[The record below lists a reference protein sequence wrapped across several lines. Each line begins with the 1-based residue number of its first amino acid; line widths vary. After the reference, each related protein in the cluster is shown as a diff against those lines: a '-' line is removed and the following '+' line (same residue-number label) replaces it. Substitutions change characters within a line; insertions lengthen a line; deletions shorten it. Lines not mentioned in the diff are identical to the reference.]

1 MILCNDLII
10 NALAGILP
18 HFDGGKVFLDPWS
31 GDSLESTLWILALSI
46 LIGIGCALV
55 GSFLLLRRMALTGDA
70 ISHSV
75 LPGLVAAYIIFGSL
89 DSWVMVIGA
98 ASSGLLAVL
107 MIEFLHRKSRLK
119 SDAATGVAFTTLFAL
134 GVLMIRKYADR
145 AHLDVDCVLYGNLEF
160 AIFDLIPTPLGQ
172 VPASI
177 IRMIVITLILLVLTW
192 LFYKELLATS
202 FDSSL
207 AKTLGLKS
215 RWIHYGLMTATSLV
229 VVASLEA
236 VGAVLVVGMMI
247 VPPATARLIAN
258 RLPSMLLLTGL
269 FVVLGA
275 VFGRH
280 IAAWLNTPLA
290 ASTMVASGILFFLT
304 WIGVQIRRFA

>member
-1 MILCNDLII
+1 MTLNI
-10 NALAGILP
+10 LAGLFP
-18 HFDGGKVFLDPWS
+18 PFEWHRVWADPWS
-31 GDSLESTLWILALSI
+31 GDAFESTLWILALSV
-46 LIGIGCALV
+46 LIGISCALV
-55 GSFLLLRRMALTGDA
+55 GTFLLLRRMALTGDA

-75 LPGLVAAYIIFGSL
+75 LPGLVAAYVIFGSL
-89 DSWVMVIGA
+89 DSWAMVIGA

-107 MIEFLHRKSRLK
+107 AIEFMHRKSRLK

-134 GVLMIRKYADR
+134 GVLMIRKFADR

-160 AIFDLIPTPLGQ
+160 AIFDQISTPFGMIPATILRIG
-172 VPASI
+172 
-177 IRMIVITLILLVLTW
+177 VIALILLGLTW

-202 FDSSL
+202 FDASL
-207 AKTLGLKS
+207 AKTLGLKA

-247 VPPATARLIAN
+247 VPPATARLLAN
-258 RLPSMLLLTGL
+258 RLPEMLLFTLA

-275 VFGRH
+275 FAGRH
-280 IAAWLNTPLA
+280 LAAWLNTPLA
-290 ASTMVASGILFFLT
+290 ASTMVASGMLFFMT
-304 WIGVQIRRFA
+304 WSLVQIHRLTK